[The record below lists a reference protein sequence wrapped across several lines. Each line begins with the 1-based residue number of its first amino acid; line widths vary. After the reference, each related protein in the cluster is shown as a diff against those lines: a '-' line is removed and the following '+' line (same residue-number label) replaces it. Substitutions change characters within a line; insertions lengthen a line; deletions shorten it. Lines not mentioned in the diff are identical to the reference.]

1 MASSKSRESDPS
13 RRLSL
18 SSSSS
23 SLANPVSTSDLL
35 TRIDRANSIA
45 NGSSAMTAR
54 NASAPSSESTLL
66 DASVAPAEPPAPLAA
81 RTVDDVWREIVAG
94 QRREC
99 KEEMPDEMMT
109 LEDFLVKAGA
119 SVGVE
124 EEEEEEDVEVK
135 VKVNPAERMG
145 SMGSGA
151 FAVDAMAP
159 STIETVEGSIV
170 GFGNGVDLIGV
181 RRGKRG
187 ACVLEPLDKAAQ
199 QRQRRMI
206 KNRESAARSRERKQ
220 AYQVELESLAV
231 RLEEENEQLLKEK
244 AERTKERF
252 RQLMEKVVP
261 IVEKPKTARVLRRVQ
276 SLQW

>member
-1 MASSKSRESDPS
+1 MSSSKSRESGPS

-18 SSSSS
+18 PSSSP
-23 SLANPVSTSDLL
+23 ANPVSASDLL
-35 TRIDRANSIA
+35 TP
-45 NGSSAMTAR
+45 NGGSTMTAR
-54 NASAPSSESTLL
+54 SAYAPSSTPSSESTLL
-66 DASVAPAEPPAPLAA
+66 DAPVAALPDPPAPLAA

-94 QRREC
+94 QTREC

-124 EEEEEEDVEVK
+124 GQEEDVEVK
-135 VKVNPAERMG
+135 VPPAERMG

-151 FAVDAMAP
+151 FAFDAMAP

-170 GFGNGVDLIGV
+170 GFGNGVELIGGG
-181 RRGKRG
+181 RGKRG
-187 ACVLEPLDKAAQ
+187 AGVLESLDKAAQ

-220 AYQVELESLAV
+220 VMVLVLALSFGLFIEV
-231 RLEEENEQLLKEK
+231 GFLFLICSFFFGMSFSF
-244 AERTKERF
+244 TG
-252 RQLMEKVVP
+252 VP
-261 IVEKPKTARVLRRVQ
+261 GGTGVLGCAT
-276 SLQW
+276 